1 MSGAAQQRKALGAGA
16 LRVLAGGAVVVAM
29 SSQAQAQ
36 AACDTTADPVSV
48 GADCQNFLLNSAKSA
63 VTIGPSATVSAF
75 FFQKDGVLINPSG
88 SVTGTFLNQ
97 GRITFGIENNAM
109 VNRGTISTLINQ
121 NQIIGSWDGLLNRG
135 TISTLIN
142 QGSILTNGLDRNYG
156 ALDNPGEIGTL
167 ENSGTISATGGILG
181 QGPHAIRQSG
191 HIGILQNTGLISA
204 QNNAIHFVPAINSR
218 IDTLFNAGTI
228 EGGVAGA
235 GISTFASAIKLEPGS
250 SIGELINTG
259 RIDHSVCDDVNG
271 PQDDVN
277 CYAAIDNRGG
287 SIDTITNFGTL
298 SSGNTGTSGFG
309 IINGVTGRIG
319 TLNNDQ
325 NNLKYYGTLPANYL
339 NVIYG
344 VSTYGSLAVTG
355 GSGVMSFGIDA
366 VAPIGQSTYANV
378 LSGVSAGNLSTTSGS
393 WGGGLFNNTWV
404 LNPVTGSQW
413 DLQIT
418 STPIVPSVESSPAD
432 SLANAIIQTVTTS
445 DIAFVTPGVAVPTL
459 VNGVTLQ
466 QAAQSLTPVEANQ
479 LSTVSAQGYSSNMTI
494 GLQQMGAISDSV
506 MARSQT
512 PLSGD
517 GEGQAAAVELDHGT
531 YIWVDGSASTGT
543 VDSYD
548 GLSGFDYDLY
558 DLTFG
563 ADLRRDETGIFGV
576 FAGTGYSDMTESV
589 DVPESFDTTSYFV
602 GLYGTKNLAADAE
615 LSATLGYIYNDN
627 SASRDNASFG
637 DFTGGTA
644 ESDYSSYGLYGAVK
658 LSKPLASADLTKVT
672 PFLGA
677 SFSKLWMNEA
687 NETGGG
693 DFNYSIAET
702 SAYSGIIFAGSD
714 FSMPLSGT
722 GGDRMS
728 LIGFFQL
735 GYDFFADD
743 ENAHTVTATSA
754 TFGSFDQVG
763 ANMGPVQSSIGLG
776 VEGDLARGVY
786 ARLGAVG
793 SFNTNGYQVGL
804 GGEIRW

>member
-1 MSGAAQQRKALGAGA
+1 MGGATRQRLGFGAGV
-16 LRVLAGGAVVVAM
+16 LRLLAGGAVMAAV

-48 GADCQNFLLNSAKSA
+48 DADCQNFLLDSAKSG

-75 FFQKDGVLINPSG
+75 FFQDDGVLINPGG

-97 GRITFGIENNAM
+97 GTITSGVMFDAM
-109 VNRGTISTLINQ
+109 VNRGTISTLVNQ
-121 NQIIGSWDGLLNRG
+121 NRIIGEAARNGLVNQG
-135 TISTLIN
+135 TISTLVN
-142 QGSILTNGLDRNYG
+142 QGSILTSGSDSSYG
-156 ALDNPGEIGTL
+156 ALVNQGELGTL
-167 ENSGTISATGGILG
+167 ENSGTIAATGGISG
-181 QGPHAIRQSG
+181 NGPQAILFSG
-191 HIGILQNTGLISA
+191 HIGTLENTGLISA
-204 QNNAIHFVPAINSR
+204 QNNAIRFVPGLNAR
-218 IDTLFNAGTI
+218 IDTLFNSGTI
-228 EGGVAGA
+228 QGGIVGS
-235 GISTFASAIKLEPGS
+235 GLSTFASAIKLGPGN

-259 RIDHSVCDDVNG
+259 TIDHSVCLG
-271 PQDDVN
+271 GT
-277 CYAAIDNRGG
+277 CFAAIENAGG

-298 SSGNTGTSGFG
+298 TSGNTGTDGFG
-309 IINGVTGRIG
+309 IMNSVTGRIG

-325 NNLKYYGTLPANYL
+325 SNLKYFGTLPANYL

-344 VSTYGSLAVTG
+344 LSTYGSLAVTS
-355 GSGVMSFGIDA
+355 GSGVMSFGVDA
-366 VAPIGQSTYANV
+366 AAPIGQSTYANV
-378 LSGVSAGNLSTTSGS
+378 LSGVSAANLSATSGS

-413 DLQIT
+413 DLQLT
-418 STPIVPSVESSPAD
+418 STPVVPSVESAPGN

-445 DIAFVTPGVAVPTL
+445 DLAFVAPGVAVPTL

-479 LSTVSAQGYSSNMTI
+479 LSTVSAQGYSSNLTI
-494 GLQQMGAISDSV
+494 GLQQMGSISDSV

-517 GEGQAAAVELDHGT
+517 GDGQAAAVELEHGT

-563 ADLRRDETGIFGV
+563 ADLRRDETGSFGI
-576 FAGTGYSDMTESV
+576 FAGTGYSDMTESA

-602 GLYGTKNLAADAE
+602 GLYGTRDLAADAE

-637 DFTGGTA
+637 AFTGGTA
-644 ESDYSSYGLYGAVK
+644 ESEYSSYGLYGAVK
-658 LSKPLASADLTKVT
+658 LSRPVETADLTQVT
-672 PFLGA
+672 PFVGA

-702 SAYSGIIFAGSD
+702 SAYSGILFAGSD

-722 GGDRMS
+722 GARQMS

-735 GYDFFADD
+735 GYDVFADD
-743 ENAHTVTATSA
+743 DSAHSVTATSA

-763 ANMGPVQSSIGLG
+763 ANMGPVQSRIGLG
-776 VEGDLARGVY
+776 VEGDLARGVH

-793 SFNTNGYQVGL
+793 SFNSNGYQVGL
-804 GGEIRW
+804 GGELRW

>member
-1 MSGAAQQRKALGAGA
+1 MVRAPKQRIAHRARVLLVLAAGA
-16 LRVLAGGAVVVAM
+16 VMDALA
-29 SSQAQAQ
+29 SQAQAQ
-36 AACDTTADPVSV
+36 FIDPACDTSNNPVTISSN
-48 GADCQNFLLNSAKSA
+48 CENFQLNTSKSA
-63 VTIGPSATVSAF
+63 VTIGPSARVSAF
-75 FFQKDGVLINPSG
+75 ASQSDGVLINPGG

-121 NQIIGSWDGLLNRG
+121 NQIIGRQDGLHNRG
-135 TISTLIN
+135 TISTLVN
-142 QGSILTNGLDRNYG
+142 RGSILTDGLDSNFG
-156 ALDNPGEIGTL
+156 ALDNAGEIGIL
-167 ENSGTISATGGILG
+167 ENSGTISATGGISG
-181 QGPHAIRQSG
+181 NGPHAIRQSG
-191 HIGILQNTGLISA
+191 HIGTLLNTGLISA

-228 EGGVAGA
+228 QGGIAGA
-235 GISTFASAIKLEPGS
+235 GISTFASAIQLGPGS
-250 SIGELINTG
+250 SIGELINIGT
-259 RIDHSVCDDVNG
+259 IDHSVCLPDG
-271 PQDDVN
+271 T
-277 CYAAIDNRGG
+277 CFAAIDNDGG

-309 IINGVTGRIG
+309 IRNGVTGRIG

-339 NVIYG
+339 NIIYG
-344 VSTYGSLAVTG
+344 LSTYGSLAVTN

-378 LSGVSAGNLSTTSGS
+378 LSGVSAGNLSTTSGT

-404 LNPVTGSQW
+404 LNPVTPTQW

-418 STPIVPSVESSPAD
+418 SAAIVPSVETSAGNT
-432 SLANAIIQTVTTS
+432 LANAIIQTVSTPG
-445 DIAFVTPGVAVPTL
+445 AAGVTPGVLVPTL

-466 QAAQSLTPVEANQ
+466 QAAQSLTPAQTNQ
-479 LSTVSAQGYSSNMTI
+479 LSTVSAQGYSSNLTI
-494 GLQQMGAISDSV
+494 GLQQMGSISDSV
-506 MARSQT
+506 MARSQA
-512 PLSGD
+512 PLSTD
-517 GEGQAAAVELDHGT
+517 GEGQAGAVEIDHGR

-563 ADLRRDETGIFGV
+563 ADLRRDETGSFGV
-576 FAGTGYSDMTESV
+576 FAGTGYSDMTESA

-602 GLYGTKNLAADAE
+602 GLYGTRDLAADAE

-644 ESDYSSYGLYGAVK
+644 ESDYSSYGFYGAVK
-658 LSKPLASADLTKVT
+658 VSKPMATTNPTKVT

-677 SFSKLWMNEA
+677 SLSKLWMNEA

-693 DFNYSIAET
+693 DFNYTIDET
-702 SAYSGIIFAGSD
+702 SAYSGILFAGSD
-714 FSMPLSGT
+714 FSMPVSG
-722 GGDRMS
+722 GQGSEMS

-735 GYDFFADD
+735 GYDVFADD
-743 ENAHTVTATSA
+743 DSAHSVTATSA

-763 ANMGPVQSSIGLG
+763 ANMGPVQAMIGLG

-804 GGEIRW
+804 GGELRW

>member
-1 MSGAAQQRKALGAGA
+1 MVRATKQRVTLGAAA
-16 LRVLAGGAVVVAM
+16 LRVLAAVAVMAAF

-36 AACDTTADPVSV
+36 LIDPACDTSGNPVTIS
-48 GADCQNFLLNSAKSA
+48 ANCENFQLNSAKSA
-63 VTIGPSATVSAF
+63 VTIGPSARVSAF
-75 FFQKDGVLINPSG
+75 ATQDDGVLINPGG

-97 GRITFGIENNAM
+97 GIITYGIMRNAM

-121 NQIIGSWDGLLNRG
+121 NQIIGSENGLVNRG
-135 TISTLIN
+135 TISTLVN
-142 QGSILTNGLDRNYG
+142 QGSILTSGTSSSYG
-156 ALDNPGEIGTL
+156 ALANLGEIGTL
-167 ENSGTISATGGILG
+167 ENSGTISATGGTG
-181 QGPHAIRQSG
+181 FEGPHAILFSG
-191 HIGILQNTGLISA
+191 RIGTLQNTGLISA
-204 QNNAIHFVPAINSR
+204 QNNAIHFVPGLNAR
-218 IDTLFNAGTI
+218 IDTLFNSGI
-228 EGGVAGA
+228 IHGGIPGVSGA
-235 GISTFASAIKLEPGS
+235 TFASAIKLGAGN

-259 RIDHSVCDDVNG
+259 TIDHSVCQGGD
-271 PQDDVN
+271 
-277 CYAAIDNRGG
+277 CYAAIENDGG
-287 SIDTITNFGTL
+287 SIGTITNFGTL
-298 SSGNTGTSGFG
+298 TSGNTGTSGYG
-309 IINGVTGRIG
+309 IINGVTGTIG

-325 NNLKYYGTLPANYL
+325 NNLKYYGPLPANYL

-344 VSTYGSLAVTG
+344 LSDYGSLAVTN
-355 GSGVMSFGIDA
+355 GSGVMSFGIA

-378 LSGVSAGNLSTTSGS
+378 LNGVSGANLSTTSGT

-404 LNPVTGSQW
+404 LNPVTPTQW

-418 STPIVPSVESSPAD
+418 SADIVPSVETSAGNN
-432 SLANAIIQTVTTS
+432 LANAIIQTVTTS
-445 DIAFVTPGVAVPTL
+445 DTAGVTPDGLVPTL
-459 VNGVTLQ
+459 VNGVTLL
-466 QAAQSLTPVEANQ
+466 QAAQSLTPAQANQ

-506 MARSQT
+506 MARSQS
-512 PLSGD
+512 PLSTD
-517 GEGQAAAVELDHGT
+517 GEGQAGTVEIDHGR
-531 YIWVDGSASTGT
+531 YIWVDGSATTGT

-563 ADLRRDETGIFGV
+563 ADLRRDETGSFGV
-576 FAGTGYSDMTESV
+576 FAGTGTSDMSESA

-602 GLYGTKNLAADAE
+602 GLYGTKDLAADAE
-615 LSATLGYIYNDN
+615 LAGTFGYIYYDN

-658 LSKPLASADLTKVT
+658 VSRPVPSADLTKVT

-693 DFNYSIAET
+693 DFNYSISET
-702 SAYSGIIFAGSD
+702 AAYSGIIFAGSD

-722 GGDRMS
+722 GRDRIS

-743 ENAHTVTATSA
+743 DNAHSVTATSA

-763 ANMGPVQSSIGLG
+763 ANMGPVQSLIGLG
-776 VEGDLARGVY
+776 VEGDLAPGVY

-793 SFNTNGYQVGL
+793 SFNTNGYQVGI
-804 GGEIRW
+804 GGELRW